1 MVPQQPRTTKAKLI
15 ALKKE
20 HKAQGGTV
28 LQTSIY
34 CNKLCKDCD
43 RVVAVE

>member
-1 MVPQQPRTTKAKLI
+1 MVPQQPRTTKA
-15 ALKKE
+15 LKKE
-20 HKAQGGTV
+20 HKTQGGTV

-43 RVVAVE
+43 RVVAVEW